1 MLFGR
6 VSSVDPRLERFCPR
20 VHRIDLLVDFVGPG
34 VRMGKGYRPDGTRQL
49 LEGDRHELIDM
60 HGWSASS

>member
-20 VHRIDLLVDFVGPG
+20 VHRIDLLVDCVGPG
-34 VRMGKGYRPDGTRQL
+34 VRMGPRCRPGETRQL
-49 LEGDRHELIDM
+49 LEVDRHELSDM
-60 HGWSASS
+60 LRLTLSS